1 MYSGFPA
8 ERRKHRR
15 YIVRGM
21 VSFRAD
27 GLIRTGELVNFG
39 CGGMLVRSNYVL
51 PEGSEVSFRV
61 VAYCY
66 PSSFEA
72 RAQVVGGRISLMA
85 LQFLERPAGVDELL
99 LWLEQEHCPWTG
111 TFSPDEVQILE
122 PQQTNPRIAP
132 QPVSEADLD
141 DALEEIYHRA

>member
-1 MYSGFPA
+1 MYPGFPV

-27 GLIRTGELVNFG
+27 GLVRTGELVNFG
-39 CGGMLVRSNYVL
+39 YGGMLVRTNYVL
-51 PEGSEVSFRV
+51 PEGTQVSFRV

-72 RAQVVGGRISLMA
+72 RAQVVGGRIKLMA
-85 LQFLERPAGVDELL
+85 VHFLEMPAGVDELL

-111 TFSPDEVQILE
+111 AFSPSEVQILD
-122 PQQTNPRIAP
+122 PSQTNSSVAP
-132 QPVSEADLD
+132 QRASEAEVEESLD
-141 DALEEIYHRA
+141 RVYQQA

>member
-1 MYSGFPA
+1 MYPGFPR

-27 GLIRTGELVNFG
+27 GLMRTGELINFG
-39 CGGMLVRSNYVL
+39 YGGMLVRSHFLLPPGSKVL
-51 PEGSEVSFRV
+51 FRV

-66 PSSFEA
+66 SNSFDVP
-72 RAQVVGGRISLMA
+72 AQVVGGKSRLMA
-85 LQFLERPAGVDELL
+85 VQFLERPLGVDELL

-111 TFSPDEVQILE
+111 TFSPDEIQIIGSS
-122 PQQTNPRIAP
+122 QADAGIVP
-132 QPVSEADLD
+132 QPASKAEVEDL
-141 DALEEIYHRA
+141 LERIYQRG